1 MKDIS
6 LALIAGVDI
15 PVEEC
20 HLVLHQPK
28 LREIALIG
36 EKDFLNAVQCLNI
49 NKSLCGDK
57 DESLLQNTTNF
68 QIFMTAMLDKRVQ
81 EKKANV
87 EQVLSLLLP
96 NYKVTFIPQS
106 LILMKEGQQPV
117 SIDNSNFDTF
127 QDIIASI
134 FCIKP
139 GMGDSFN
146 PGTEKANEIAKKL
159 MKARQRVAQEKGES
173 EISSFSTYI
182 SSLAIAQQQ
191 TITEISE
198 YTIYQLYDALERYQL
213 WLTWD
218 IDMKSRLAGGKPDN
232 KPENW
237 MKNIH

>member
-1 MKDIS
+1 
-6 LALIAGVDI
+6 
-15 PVEEC
+15 
-20 HLVLHQPK
+20 
-28 LREIALIG
+28 
-36 EKDFLNAVQCLNI
+36 
-49 NKSLCGDK
+49 
-57 DESLLQNTTNF
+57 
-68 QIFMTAMLDKRVQ
+68 
-81 EKKANV
+81 
-87 EQVLSLLLP
+87 
-96 NYKVTFIPQS
+96 
-106 LILMKEGQQPV
+106 
-117 SIDNSNFDTF
+117 
-127 QDIIASI
+127 
-134 FCIKP
+134 
-139 GMGDSFN
+139 
-146 PGTEKANEIAKKL
+146 

>member
-1 MKDIS
+1 MQDIK
-6 LALIAGVDI
+6 LALITGSDI
-15 PVEEC
+15 PIEEC
-20 HLVLHQPK
+20 RLVMHQPK
-28 LREIALIG
+28 IKEIALIG
-36 EKDFLNAVQCLNI
+36 EKSFFTGLQCLNI
-49 NKSLCGDK
+49 NKSLYTDK

-81 EKKANV
+81 DKKMDV

-96 NYKVTFIPQS
+96 NYKPIFVQQA
-106 LILMKEGQQPV
+106 LILSKDGQNIT
-117 SIDNSNFDTF
+117 IDSNNFDIF
-127 QDIIASI
+127 QDTIATI

-146 PGTEKANEIAKKL
+146 PSGKRGREIADKL
-159 MKARQRVAQEKGES
+159 MRARQRVAAEKGET
-173 EISSFSTYI
+173 EGSSLAAYI

-191 TITEISE
+191 TLLEISE
-198 YTIYQLYDALERYQL
+198 YTLYQLYDALERYQL
-213 WLTWD
+213 WLAWD